1 MGGGASEVLLR
12 LLRGATALGLAI
24 AVGGGVILV
33 LEAVGPEQV
42 QVLAGRGPGVVT
54 VLGTETQGAFP
65 FTEPFAV
72 DLDLDPALLASAP
85 RTAAA
90 VESPHR
96 RHSDADVLVASAVAP
111 AMVAGA
117 DDPGDLRL
125 RRIRAILDDAVGLRA
140 VIDDLEDRDRDGF
153 DDDSRFTLTA
163 LDGSS
168 ACVSVGA
175 ARYVTRS
182 LGSAIDADGVPV
194 SGVSWSPYGPCSA
207 PQQPRSGSDVRAGT
221 TPGTYGAVVGGE
233 VCDVG
238 VLRNRLA
245 GDEMLAR
252 VWGAPLGIA
261 PSDVFAFLDTLTPV
275 VLLADTAVTDH
286 ELRGE
291 RVAARQAVL
300 ERGSAVLVDGYGTPV
315 VRCMSGAPLRA
326 AQRLPDGVRVD
337 GDAWPGFSLD
347 AVRRVPAGVRDV
359 STFVL
364 VDVATGLPVR
374 RVAGIDGMLTRLA
387 GPVVTVGTG

>member
-1 MGGGASEVLLR
+1 MGVGASEVLLR
-12 LLRGATALGLAI
+12 LLRAVSALGLAI

-54 VLGTETQGAFP
+54 VLGAETPGAYP

-85 RTAAA
+85 RSAAA

-96 RHSDADVLVASAVAP
+96 RHSAADLIVSGGLARALVDAATDPADLRVRRIATLVEREVGLVAV
-111 AMVAGA
+111 VE
-117 DDPGDLRL
+117 DL
-125 RRIRAILDDAVGLRA
+125 D
-140 VIDDLEDRDRDGF
+140 DRDRDGF
-153 DDDSRFTLTA
+153 DDDGRFTLTA

-168 ACVSVGA
+168 VCVSVGA
-175 ARYVTRS
+175 ARHVTRA
-182 LGSAIDADGVPV
+182 LGAAVDADGVPA
-194 SGVSWSPYGPCSA
+194 SGVSWSPYGPCTA
-207 PQQPRSGSDVRAGT
+207 PQQPWTGSDVRAGT

-238 VLRNRLA
+238 AMRGRLA
-245 GDEMLAR
+245 DDEALR
-252 VWGAPLGIA
+252 VIWGAPLGVA
-261 PSDVFAFLDTLTPV
+261 GDEVLAYLDSLTPV

-300 ERGSAVLVDGYGTPV
+300 ERGSAILVDRYGTPV

-326 AQRLPDGVRVD
+326 PQRLPNEVRVD
-337 GDAWPGFSLD
+337 GTPWEGFSLD

-359 STFVL
+359 DTFVL
-364 VDVATGLPVR
+364 IDVATGLPVR
-374 RVAGIDGMLTRLA
+374 RTAGIDGMLARLA
-387 GPVVTVGTG
+387 GPVVIPDTG